1 MAEEGKDVEQQA
13 DDFTIALEEYHNSLG
28 ELDRLRNQKFRK
40 TLSKISLFFW
50 DRVSKE
56 ITAEL
61 GVWRKESR
69 IYDLL
74 KQKEGYYPLTDI
86 TYKLFRSFEGEEPKI
101 KGRFVFGFSW
111 TDEKTGREFRPE
123 FAMENIRVTRTEKDK
138 HELEIVPGE
147 EPILHVP
154 EGFTIPISLE
164 SLNRPGTYDFMKP
177 SYGLWKP
184 QVSDTVRKITI
195 PWDREA
201 VFTHDPQK
209 AEPFEDTKFIQ
220 D

>member
-86 TYKLFRSFEGEEPKI
+86 TYKLFRSFEGGEHMWPGDFEVKVLSNTEQLTLDEWAKNYKI
-101 KGRFVFGFSW
+101 ESAAEANLARVTGDTTLSGKLAKMLSIFSFDRHETAIATIFKGNVYHLRFDSENPN
-111 TDEKTGREFRPE
+111 DPE
-123 FAMENIRVTRTEKDK
+123 FERHKEIYNQMTSSFKF
-138 HELEIVPGE
+138 LE
-147 EPILHVP
+147 
-154 EGFTIPISLE
+154 
-164 SLNRPGTYDFMKP
+164 
-177 SYGLWKP
+177 
-184 QVSDTVRKITI
+184 
-195 PWDREA
+195 
-201 VFTHDPQK
+201 
-209 AEPFEDTKFIQ
+209 
-220 D
+220 